1 MISMLIQLTLL
12 FQFFYFVTIQKEGY
26 FFLKKEKYNA
36 RMERKEL

>member
-12 FQFFYFVTIQKEGY
+12 FQFFYFVTIQNEEY
-26 FFLKKEKYNA
+26 FFKKEKYNA